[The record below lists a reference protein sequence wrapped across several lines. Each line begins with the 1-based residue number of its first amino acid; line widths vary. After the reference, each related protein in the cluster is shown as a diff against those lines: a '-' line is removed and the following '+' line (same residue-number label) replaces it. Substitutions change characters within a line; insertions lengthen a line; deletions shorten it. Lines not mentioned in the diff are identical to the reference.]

1 MPKLWGGRFEGNTDE
16 FAEGFQSSIGFDC
29 RMYREDITG
38 SIAHARMLGEQGI
51 IPKED
56 AGKIIEGLKGILED
70 IDAGAVEF
78 SVHDEDIHMN
88 VERLLTERVGDV
100 GKKLHTGRSRN
111 DQDVYKRQVCA

>member
-1 MPKLWGGRFEGNTDE
+1 MKGIRTNLQR
-16 FAEGFQSSIGFDC
+16 ASSLLSGLSAAC
-29 RMYREDITG
+29 T
-38 SIAHARMLGEQGI
+38 ARI

-70 IDAGAVEF
+70 IDAGKVEF

-100 GKKLHTGRSRN
+100 G
-111 DQDVYKRQVCA
+111 